1 MASGRGSNAKALLE
15 AFRSGQTPGCAS
27 VLISDQE
34 GAACLEVGSEFDVPS
49 FAITKRGRSK
59 QEHEKEILK
68 VLAEYGVHHI
78 LLAGYMRILSSEF
91 IDTFQGTILNIHP
104 SLLPD
109 FKGINTAERQIQS
122 KVKVSGA
129 TVHEVVADVDSGPV
143 ILQGALEV
151 HPQETPESLSNRILT
166 EIEHDLYPRAVWL
179 FTARTLGHIEE

>member
-1 MASGRGSNAKALLE
+1 
-15 AFRSGQTPGCAS
+15 
-27 VLISDQE
+27 
-34 GAACLEVGSEFDVPS
+34 
-49 FAITKRGRSK
+49 
-59 QEHEKEILK
+59 
-68 VLAEYGVHHI
+68 
-78 LLAGYMRILSSEF
+78 MRILSSEF

-109 FKGINTAERQIQS
+109 FKGINTAERQIHS